1 MPKTISISWGLG
13 LVEPRLTLVEAS
25 TLVGRGSRPQEQGTR
40 STTGTFTFSFPV
52 LFFFSFFFKPKEA
65 GSEKTAQQYRPP
77 WA

>member
-25 TLVGRGSRPQEQGTR
+25 TLVGRGSRPQEQGT

-52 LFFFSFFFKPKEA
+52 LFFFFFFL
-65 GSEKTAQQYRPP
+65 
-77 WA
+77 